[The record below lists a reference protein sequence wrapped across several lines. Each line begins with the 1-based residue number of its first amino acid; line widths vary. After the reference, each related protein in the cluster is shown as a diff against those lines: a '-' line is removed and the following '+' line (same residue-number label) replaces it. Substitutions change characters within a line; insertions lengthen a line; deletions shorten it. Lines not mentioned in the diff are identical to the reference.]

1 MQKLTHFTVKWFWF
15 AIAAIVQNKTKHME
29 LFELFHNLWPGCYY
43 NNEVIRLTCVFL
55 RVRELEGALRL
66 SQLSALSLLEMSS
79 SESLGVEHGE
89 PLSTSS
95 NLRFRPRDDTVSM
108 ETLRLEAL
116 QIGTS
121 FVRQTD
127 RLLLAKLKHEPP
139 WHF

>member
-1 MQKLTHFTVKWFWF
+1 MLYPELAQGLG
-15 AIAAIVQNKTKHME
+15 TKHNTGK
-29 LFELFHNLWPGCYY
+29 LFELLLNLQPGSCY
-43 NNEVIRLTCVFL
+43 NIEIIRLTSGVFL

-121 FVRQTD
+121 FVQQTD
-127 RLLLAKLKHEPP
+127 RPLLAKFKHEQS
-139 WHF
+139 

>member
-1 MQKLTHFTVKWFWF
+1 MNSSCYNNKIIKLTY
-15 AIAAIVQNKTKHME
+15 
-29 LFELFHNLWPGCYY
+29 G
-43 NNEVIRLTCVFL
+43 VFL

-108 ETLRLEAL
+108 ETLRLEEL

-121 FVRQTD
+121 FVQQTD
-127 RLLLAKLKHEPP
+127 RLLLAKFKHEQS
-139 WHF
+139 

>member
-1 MQKLTHFTVKWFWF
+1 MLYVELAQGLGTKQNAGKLFD
-15 AIAAIVQNKTKHME
+15 
-29 LFELFHNLWPGCYY
+29 LLHNLRPGSCY
-43 NNEVIRLTCVFL
+43 NNEIIRLTCGVLL

-121 FVRQTD
+121 FVQQTD
-127 RLLLAKLKHEPP
+127 RLLLAKFKHEQS
-139 WHF
+139 